1 MIAKERT
8 YAPAPPDPPR
18 SALGRLNP
26 MTQLALAG
34 VLSLAALAFPWYVGL
49 AVTAICFVLAT
60 VLGKLGSFWSV
71 WWKTVLIL
79 VIIILVLQ
87 TFFIGGESVLY
98 TLGPISATQEGLDRG
113 VGFACRVLGMGSSIL
128 LLTQMLDIHKLVQ
141 EMEQRGY
148 HPKLTYVILATVSII
163 PEMGKRMSAIMAAQ
177 RSRGIET
184 DSNVWVRAKAFVPTI
199 GPLILTSIVSVEEK
213 ALTLESRG
221 FSIEGKRTSLH
232 HVEDPPREKAA
243 RRLLGIMALLI
254 VIGGILLW
262 VL

>member
-1 MIAKERT
+1 MTGRRS
-8 YAPAPPDPPR
+8 YAPAPPEPPK

-26 MTQLALAG
+26 MTQLGLAG
-34 VLSLAALAFPWYVGL
+34 VLALAALLFPWYVGV
-49 AVTAICFVLAT
+49 AVTIICFAMAGM
-60 VLGKLGSFWSV
+60 LGKFGGFFKI
-71 WWKTVLIL
+71 WWKTILVL
-79 VIIILVLQ
+79 VIIILILQ
-87 TFFIGGESVLY
+87 TFFIGGDTVLY
-98 TLGPISATQEGLDRG
+98 EIGPIKATQEGLDRG
-113 VGFACRVLGMGSSIL
+113 ISFAGRVLGMGSAIL

-148 HPKLTYVILATVSII
+148 HPKFTYVILATVNII
-163 PEMGKRMSAIMAAQ
+163 PEMGKRMTVIMDAQ

-184 DSNVWVRAKAFVPTI
+184 DANVWVRAKAFVPTI

-221 FSIEGKRTSLH
+221 FSIDGPRTSLH
-232 HVEDPPREKAA
+232 RVEDPPAEKTA
-243 RRLLGIMALLI
+243 RRILLLVAVLL

>member
-1 MIAKERT
+1 MTEGRT
-8 YAPAPPDPPR
+8 YAPPAPELPR
-18 SALGRLNP
+18 SRLARLNP
-26 MTQLALAG
+26 MTQLGLAG
-34 VLSLAALAFPWYVGL
+34 LLMLAALLFPWYVGV
-49 AVTAICFVLAT
+49 AVTLTCFVLAGL
-60 VLGKLGSFWSV
+60 LGKFGSFFKI
-71 WWKTVLIL
+71 WWKTILFL

-87 TFFIGGESVLY
+87 TFFIGGEAVLY
-98 TLGPISATQEGLDRG
+98 EIGPIKATQEGVDRG
-113 VGFACRVLGMGSSIL
+113 ISFAGRVLGMGSAIL

-148 HPKLTYVILATVSII
+148 HPKFTYVILATVNII
-163 PEMGKRMSAIMAAQ
+163 PEMGKRMAVIMDAQ

-184 DSNVWVRAKAFVPTI
+184 DANVWVRAKAFVPTI

-221 FSIEGKRTSLH
+221 FSIEGPRTSLWY
-232 HVEDPPREKAA
+232 VEDPPGEKVA
-243 RRLLGIMALLI
+243 RRIFWVVAVLM